1 MLWPEAP
8 SPGKVRG
15 RVAAHQQSWKEQRT
29 PEYRILQGIPK
40 WAMLGSNQRPLP
52 CEVRSIM
59 SRLFAT
65 VQKLL
70 QNGAFAFGGIR
81 VRSPLFV

>member
-1 MLWPEAP
+1 
-8 SPGKVRG
+8 
-15 RVAAHQQSWKEQRT
+15 
-29 PEYRILQGIPK
+29 
-40 WAMLGSNQRPLP
+40 
-52 CEVRSIM
+52 
-59 SRLFAT
+59 LFAT